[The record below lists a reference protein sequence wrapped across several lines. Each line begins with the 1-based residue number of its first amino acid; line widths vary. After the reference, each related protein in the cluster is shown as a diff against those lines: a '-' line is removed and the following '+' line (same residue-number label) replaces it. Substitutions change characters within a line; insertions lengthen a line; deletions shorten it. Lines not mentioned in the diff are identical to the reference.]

1 MKVKICGI
9 TSIDDALTACDYG
22 ADAIGFVF
30 YKKSPRYITPEN
42 AIKIV
47 EKLPVFV
54 STVGVFVNE
63 SIQYINDVINSTGID
78 YVQLHGDEPIETV
91 LKFGRKGIKAFRI
104 KDALSIEE
112 INKSGLNLVLLDSY
126 SELYGGSGR
135 NFDHTLLSRLSP
147 DLKFILSGGINPDNV
162 CSLIELY
169 HPYGIDVSS
178 GVEITP
184 GKKSKEK
191 IKLLFK
197 RIENCKW
204 KQ

>member
-63 SIQYINDVINSTGID
+63 SVQYINDVINSTGID

-126 SELYGGSGR
+126 SELYGGSGI

>member
-63 SIQYINDVINSTGID
+63 SVQYINDVINSTGID

>member
-1 MKVKICGI
+1 M
-9 TSIDDALTACDYG
+9 
-22 ADAIGFVF
+22 
-30 YKKSPRYITPEN
+30 
-42 AIKIV
+42 
-47 EKLPVFV
+47 
-54 STVGVFVNE
+54 FVNE
-63 SIQYINDVINSTGID
+63 GVQYINDVINSTGID